1 MREIK
6 KEEASACLKLYKMNK
21 AELIEIVANKTGTSK
36 RQSEECLDYLVSAI
50 TKSVARGEK
59 VTLVGFGSFKRRD
72 RRQRRGRDP
81 RTGAQIDIPAKKV
94 PAFSAGKQ
102 YKQAVN
108 KK

>member
-1 MREIK
+1 
-6 KEEASACLKLYKMNK
+6 MNK
-21 AELIEIVANKTGTSK
+21 AELIEMLSNKTGTSK
-36 RQSEECLDYLVSAI
+36 RQSEECIDLLINAI

-59 VTLVGFGSFKRRD
+59 VTLVGFGTFERRD

-81 RTGAQIDIPAKKV
+81 RTGQEINIPAKKV

-102 YKQAVN
+102 FKQAVN